1 MSTEPSLLD
10 NLVEV
15 AENIKDEVRK
25 NYAEVMIGEVSAAD
39 VITVG
44 TEGAKVIVDIP
55 FESYRGSKVKVGDY
69 LGIATIVHKMLM
81 LGRVVEVQ
89 RSHVMGLAGVAPVFG
104 APSDYTGIA
113 TPARIVLEPLTECP
127 MDGFENCEPNTVH
140 TPIDPL
146 SIVFKPRREV
156 LMRMLQ
162 LPSEGVLVGKLY
174 SGGEVVED
182 VDIRLPVHSLYEH
195 VLIVGTT
202 GSGKTVLLKNL
213 ALALLNE
220 VRDSVVIALDLQGDY
235 PHLTMPNP
243 STQNPVLK
251 PVDSITVIEPI
262 TRDYVQGY
270 EKLINEYANEYLK
283 RFLKEED
290 ATINDV
296 SNPETLAEALG
307 YALLKLFLRNTYSNA
322 EVEEINVSATK
333 QDANTAVLN
342 EVNAKVKV
350 KINTAEGRD
359 IENEFSVRFVPWS
372 LRFSD
377 VYMELVRI
385 FPVFSERVGII
396 LPRVLENAMLY
407 INKGIK
413 CAQQLTQKGER
424 CPETEEKNQ
433 QQTKV
438 SKAQTVAEATS
449 TIVDLDKLLKDQACI
464 ELATTCLR
472 LAWQQRDNIIRG
484 LHMLGRLG
492 IMDVQRTINKMSVLI
507 TEPGNYRDLLSG
519 LVVLDLRLFREEP
532 TAASMVVYRVLSR
545 VFEVRDEE
553 LRMGREPRPTFILID
568 EAHNYFP
575 QAERGVEDFNKDV
588 VESMINKITRLG
600 RVRRIGVVFAT
611 HTPEDLNNLILQL
624 TNTKIAL
631 RSEEGVLE
639 RVGLKDYAEEL
650 VYAPDGVSVI
660 KSYVFRTHAI
670 TMKTLPPQTMH
681 RSHK

>member
-1 MSTEPSLLD
+1 LLD

-39 VITVG
+39 IITVG

-55 FESYRGSKVKVGDY
+55 FESYQGSKVKVGDY

-182 VDIRLPVHSLYEH
+182 VDIRLPIHSLYEH

-243 STQNPVLK
+243 STQNPALK
-251 PVDSITVIEPI
+251 PVNSITVIEPI
-262 TRDYVQGY
+262 TRDYLRSHG
-270 EKLINEYANEYLK
+270 KLIDEYADEYLGS
-283 RFLKEED
+283 FLNGDK
-290 ATINDV
+290 ATIEDV
-296 SNPETLAEALG
+296 GGSRTLAETLG
-307 YALLKLFLRNTYSNA
+307 YALLRLFLDNTYSKKGVV
-322 EVEEINVSATK
+322 VEDVGFNITLD
-333 QDANTAVLN
+333 QDGKGAVLH
-342 EVNAKVKV
+342 EVNAKVR
-350 KINTAEGRD
+350 INDR
-359 IENEFSVRFVPWS
+359 EFSIRFIPWA
-372 LRFSD
+372 LKFSK
-377 VYMELVRI
+377 VYKALPTF
-385 FPVFSERVGII
+385 FPVFSYKVSRLFSSVIGKAMEDC
-396 LPRVLENAMLY
+396 NARELGTL
-407 INKGIK
+407 INK
-413 CAQQLTQKGER
+413 
-424 CPETEEKNQ
+424 
-433 QQTKV
+433 QTLVKRG
-438 SKAQTVAEATS
+438 SKQE
-449 TIVDLDKLLKDQACI
+449 IQNCI
-464 ELATTCLR
+464 EKAAYDTR
-472 LAWQQRDNIIRG
+472 LAKQQVENLIRG
-484 LHMLGRLG
+484 LIMLHEFK
-492 IMDVQRTINKMSVLI
+492 IFDVKYNATNEEYDPVINAAKVNSI
-507 TEPGNYRDLLSG
+507 AIKFGESNYQDLLNG
-519 LVVLDLRLFREEP
+519 FVVLDLRLFMENP
-532 TAASMVVYRVLSR
+532 TAASIVAYRILSK
-545 VFEVRDEE
+545 VFSINDKVR
-553 LRMGREPRPTFILID
+553 RAGGTPKPTFILID

-575 QAERGVEDFNKDV
+575 QTGSVTDFDKETVED
-588 VESMINKITRLG
+588 MINKITRLG
-600 RVRRIGVVFAT
+600 RSRNIGVIFAT
-611 HTPEDLNNLILQL
+611 HTPEDLNDQIIQL

-631 RSEEGVLE
+631 RSVERVLE
-639 RVGLKDYAEEL
+639 RVGLKDYTEEL
-650 VYAPDGVSVI
+650 AYAADGVAVI
-660 KSYVFRTHAI
+660 SSYIFRPY
-670 TMKTLPPQTMH
+670 TMMIKTLPPQTMH

>member
-1 MSTEPSLLD
+1 MSTEPGLLD

-39 VITVG
+39 VITVS
-44 TEGAKVIVDIP
+44 TEGARVIVDIP

-69 LGIATIVHKMLM
+69 LGIATIVHEMLV

-182 VDIRLPVHSLYEH
+182 VDIRLPIHSLYEH

-213 ALALLNE
+213 ALTLLNE

-243 STQNPVLK
+243 STPNPVLK
-251 PVDSITVIEPI
+251 PIDSITVIEPI
-262 TRDYVQGY
+262 TRDYLRSHG
-270 EKLINEYANEYLK
+270 KLIDEYADEYLET
-283 RFLKEED
+283 FLNGDK
-290 ATINDV
+290 ATIEDEGG
-296 SNPETLAEALG
+296 SRTLAEALG
-307 YALLKLFLRNTYSNA
+307 YALLRLFLDNTYSKKGVVVKDVDFN
-322 EVEEINVSATK
+322 ITLD
-333 QDANTAVLN
+333 QDGKGAVLH
-342 EVNAKVKV
+342 EVNAKVR
-350 KINTAEGRD
+350 INDR
-359 IENEFSVRFVPWS
+359 EFSIRFVPWS
-372 LRFSD
+372 LKFSE
-377 VYMELVRI
+377 VYKALPTF
-385 FPVFSERVGII
+385 FPVFSYKVSR
-396 LPRVLENAMLY
+396 LFSSVLRKAMKDCNATELGTL
-407 INKGIK
+407 INK
-413 CAQQLTQKGER
+413 QLVVKRG
-424 CPETEEKNQ
+424 
-433 QQTKV
+433 
-438 SKAQTVAEATS
+438 SKQE
-449 TIVDLDKLLKDQACI
+449 IQNCI
-464 ELATTCLR
+464 EKAALDSR
-472 LAWQQRDNIIRG
+472 LAKQQIENLIRG
-484 LHMLGRLG
+484 LTMLHEFK
-492 IMDVQRTINKMSVLI
+492 IFDVKYNATNEEYDPVINAALVDNIAIKFR
-507 TEPGNYRDLLSG
+507 EPNYQDLLNG
-519 LVVLDLRLFREEP
+519 FVVLDLRLFMENP
-532 TAASMVVYRVLSR
+532 TAASIVAYRILSK
-545 VFEVRDEE
+545 VFSINDKIR
-553 LRMGREPRPTFILID
+553 RAGGTPKPTFILID

-575 QAERGVEDFNKDV
+575 QTGSVSDFDKETVED
-588 VESMINKITRLG
+588 MINKITRLG
-600 RVRRIGVVFAT
+600 RSRNIGVIFAT
-611 HTPEDLNNLILQL
+611 HTPEDLNDQIIQL

-631 RSEEGVLE
+631 RSVERKVLE
-639 RVGLKDYAEEL
+639 KVGLGNYAEEL
-650 VYAPDGVSVI
+650 AYAADGVAVLS
-660 KSYVFRTHAI
+660 SYIFRTY
-670 TMKTLPPQTMH
+670 TMMAKTLPPQTMH

>member
-1 MSTEPSLLD
+1 MSTTDLLTK
-10 NLVEV
+10 LEERVKEVE
-15 AENIKDEVRK
+15 ERVRD
-25 NYAEVMIGEVSAAD
+25 YAEAIIGRVSASD
-39 VITVG
+39 VVTVS
-44 TEGAKVIVDIP
+44 TEGARIIVDVP
-55 FESYRGSKVKVGDY
+55 FDNYEESKVRISDY
-69 LGIATIVHKMLM
+69 LGIATIVHETLV

-127 MDGFENCEPNTVH
+127 MDGFESCEPNTVH

-146 SIVFKPRREV
+146 SIVFKPKREV
-156 LMRMLQ
+156 LMKMLQ
-162 LPSEGVLVGKLY
+162 LPREGVLVGKLY

-195 VLIVGTT
+195 VLVVGTT

-235 PHLTMPNP
+235 PHLTIPNP

-262 TRDYVQGY
+262 TRDYIQGY
-270 EKLINEYANEYLK
+270 EKLIDEYANEYLE
-283 RFLKEED
+283 RFLGEEG

-296 SNPETLAEALG
+296 NNPETLAEALG
-307 YALLKLFLRNTYSNA
+307 YALLKLFLRNTYPNA

-333 QDANTAVLN
+333 QDAGTAVLN
-342 EVNAKVKV
+342 EVNAKVKAKV
-350 KINTAEGRD
+350 STAEGRG
-359 IENEFSVRFVPWS
+359 IEREFSIRFVPWS

-377 VYMELVRI
+377 VYMELARI

-407 INKGIK
+407 INKGIR
-413 CAQQLTQKGER
+413 CDQQLTQKGER
-424 CPETEEKNQ
+424 CPEIKKEGKSQAE
-433 QQTKV
+433 
-438 SKAQTVAEATS
+438 AQTRTLAAS
-449 TIVDLDKLLKDQACI
+449 TQVDLDKLLEHQACI

-492 IMDVQRTINKMSVLI
+492 IMDVKHTINNMSVLI
-507 TEPGNYRDLLSG
+507 TEPGNYRDLLGG
-519 LVVLDLRLFREEP
+519 LVILDLRLFREEP

-575 QAERGVEDFNKDV
+575 QTGRGFEDFNKDV

-639 RVGLKDYAEEL
+639 KVGLKDYAEEL

>member
-1 MSTEPSLLD
+1 MSTTDLLIK
-10 NLVEV
+10 LEERVKEVE
-15 AENIKDEVRK
+15 KRVRD
-25 NYAEVMIGEVSAAD
+25 YAETIIGRVSVSD
-39 VITVG
+39 IVTVS
-44 TEGAKVIVDIP
+44 TEGARIIVDVP
-55 FESYRGSKVKVGDY
+55 FDNYEESRVRIGDY
-69 LGIATIVHKMLM
+69 LGIATIVHETLV

-182 VDIRLPVHSLYEH
+182 VDIRLPIHSLYEH

-213 ALALLNE
+213 ALTLLNE

-251 PVDSITVIEPI
+251 PIDSITIIEPI
-262 TRDYVQGY
+262 TRDYLESY
-270 EKLINEYANEYLK
+270 DELIDEYAGEYLETS
-283 RFLKEED
+283 LKGEK
-290 ATINDV
+290 ATIEDV
-296 SNPETLAEALG
+296 SSSRTLAEALG
-307 YALLKLFLRNTYSNA
+307 YALFRLFLDSTYPEA
-322 EVEEINVSATK
+322 EVKGVEVEHVDFNITPS
-333 QDANTAVLN
+333 QDGKSAVLR
-342 EVNAKVKV
+342 EINAKVR
-350 KINTAEGRD
+350 INDR
-359 IENEFSVRFVPWS
+359 EFSIRFVPWS
-372 LRFSD
+372 LKFSK
-377 VYMELVRI
+377 VYKELARL
-385 FPVFSERVGII
+385 FPVFSERVSFL
-396 LPRVLENAMLY
+396 LPRILDKAKNVCNATELDLDVLIISKQNCL
-407 INKGIK
+407 
-413 CAQQLTQKGER
+413 ER
-424 CPETEEKNQ
+424 VAKDLNLAS
-433 QQTKV
+433 QQT
-438 SKAQTVAEATS
+438 QN
-449 TIVDLDKLLKDQACI
+449 L
-464 ELATTCLR
+464 
-472 LAWQQRDNIIRG
+472 IRG
-484 LHMLGRLG
+484 LHMVHEVG
-492 IMDVQRTINKMSVLI
+492 IFDVKFTLI
-507 TEPGNYRDLLSG
+507 STEYDPTSGKSADYAITVNFEEPKYQNLLSG
-519 LVVLDLRLFREEP
+519 FVTLDLRLFREEP
-532 TAASMVVYRVLSR
+532 AAASMVVYRVLSR
-545 VFEVRDEE
+545 VFEVRDGE

-575 QAERGVEDFNKDV
+575 QTGRGVEDFNKDV

-639 RVGLKDYAEEL
+639 RVGLKVYAEEL

>member
-1 MSTEPSLLD
+1 
-10 NLVEV
+10 
-15 AENIKDEVRK
+15 
-25 NYAEVMIGEVSAAD
+25 
-39 VITVG
+39 
-44 TEGAKVIVDIP
+44 
-55 FESYRGSKVKVGDY
+55 
-69 LGIATIVHKMLM
+69 
-81 LGRVVEVQ
+81 
-89 RSHVMGLAGVAPVFG
+89 
-104 APSDYTGIA
+104 
-113 TPARIVLEPLTECP
+113 
-127 MDGFENCEPNTVH
+127 
-140 TPIDPL
+140 
-146 SIVFKPRREV
+146 
-156 LMRMLQ
+156 MRMLQ
-162 LPSEGVLVGKLY
+162 LPREGVLVGKLY

-195 VLIVGTT
+195 VLVVGTT

-235 PHLTMPNP
+235 PHLTIPNP

-262 TRDYVQGY
+262 TRDYIQGY
-270 EKLINEYANEYLK
+270 EKLINEYANEYLE
-283 RFLKEED
+283 RFLGEEG
-290 ATINDV
+290 ATINDI

-307 YALLKLFLRNTYSNA
+307 YALLKLFLRNTYPNA

-333 QDANTAVLN
+333 QDAGTAVLN

-350 KINTAEGRD
+350 KVSTAEGRS
-359 IENEFSVRFVPWS
+359 IEREFSIRFVPWS

-377 VYMELVRI
+377 VYMELARI

-413 CAQQLTQKGER
+413 CDQQLTQKGER
-424 CPETEEKNQ
+424 CPEIKKEGKSQAET
-433 QQTKV
+433 QTR
-438 SKAQTVAEATS
+438 TLATS
-449 TIVDLDKLLKDQACI
+449 TQVDLDELLEHQACI

-492 IMDVQRTINKMSVLI
+492 IMDVKRTINNMSVLI
-507 TEPGNYRDLLSG
+507 TEPGNYRDLLGG
-519 LVVLDLRLFREEP
+519 LVILDLRLFREEP
-532 TAASMVVYRVLSR
+532 TAASMVVYRVLSK

-575 QAERGVEDFNKDV
+575 QTGRGFEDFNKDV

-639 RVGLKDYAEEL
+639 KVGLKDYAEEL

>member
-1 MSTEPSLLD
+1 MSMIND
-10 NLVEV
+10 VFKEV
-15 AENIKDEVRK
+15 NEKIRRIKERIGK
-25 NYAEVMIGEVSAAD
+25 YAETIVGGVSD
-39 VITVG
+39 SDIVSVG
-44 TEGAKVIVDIP
+44 NKSTRIAVLIP
-55 FESYRGSKVKVGDY
+55 FEDYMRNKIKIGSY
-69 LGIATIVHKMLM
+69 LGVASIIHEMII
-81 LGRVVEVQ
+81 LGKVVEIQ
-89 RSHVMGLAGVAPVFG
+89 RYHAAGFKNTMLPLE
-104 APSDYTGIA
+104 PSNDYTGIVNSA
-113 TPARIVLEPLTECP
+113 KVVLELLTECP

-156 LMRMLQ
+156 LMKMLQ

-182 VDIRLPVHSLYEH
+182 VDIRLPIHLFYEH
-195 VLIVGTT
+195 VLVVGTT

-235 PHLTMPNP
+235 PHLTIPNP

-251 PVDSITVIEPI
+251 PVDSITIIEPI
-262 TRDYVQGY
+262 TRDYLRSHG
-270 EKLINEYANEYLK
+270 KLIDKYIDEYLET
-283 RFLKEED
+283 FLNGNK
-290 ATINDV
+290 ATIEDV
-296 SNPETLAEALG
+296 GGSRTLAESLG
-307 YALLKLFLRNTYSNA
+307 YALLRLFLDNTYSK
-322 EVEEINVSATK
+322 EGVVIEDVDFKITLD
-333 QDANTAVLN
+333 QDGKSAVLH
-342 EVNAKVKV
+342 EVNAKVR
-350 KINTAEGRD
+350 INDRK
-359 IENEFSVRFVPWS
+359 FSIRFVPWS
-372 LRFSD
+372 LKFSK
-377 VYMELVRI
+377 VYKALPTF
-385 FPVFSERVGII
+385 FPVFSERVSFL
-396 LPRVLENAMLY
+396 LPRILDKAKNVCNATELDLDVLIISKQNCL
-407 INKGIK
+407 
-413 CAQQLTQKGER
+413 ER
-424 CPETEEKNQ
+424 VAKDLNLAS
-433 QQTKV
+433 QQT
-438 SKAQTVAEATS
+438 QN
-449 TIVDLDKLLKDQACI
+449 L
-464 ELATTCLR
+464 
-472 LAWQQRDNIIRG
+472 IRG
-484 LHMLGRLG
+484 LHMVHEVG
-492 IMDVQRTINKMSVLI
+492 IFDVKFTLI
-507 TEPGNYRDLLSG
+507 STEYDPTSGKSADYAITVNFEEPKYQNLLSG
-519 LVVLDLRLFREEP
+519 FVTLDLRLFREEP
-532 TAASMVVYRVLSR
+532 AAASMVVYRVLSR

-575 QAERGVEDFNKDV
+575 QTGRGFEDFNKDV

-639 RVGLKDYAEEL
+639 KVGLKDYAEEL

>member
-1 MSTEPSLLD
+1 MSTTDLLTK
-10 NLVEV
+10 LEERVKKVE
-15 AENIKDEVRK
+15 KRVRD
-25 NYAEVMIGEVSAAD
+25 YAETIIGRVSASD
-39 VITVG
+39 VVTVS
-44 TEGAKVIVDIP
+44 TEGARIIVDVP
-55 FESYRGSKVKVGDY
+55 FDNYEGGRVRIGDY
-69 LGIATIVHKMLM
+69 LGIATIVHEMLV

-182 VDIRLPVHSLYEH
+182 VDIRLPIHSLYEH

-243 STQNPVLK
+243 STPNPVLK

-262 TRDYVQGY
+262 TRDYLESY
-270 EKLINEYANEYLK
+270 DELIDEYAGEYLET
-283 RFLKEED
+283 FLKGEK
-290 ATINDV
+290 ATLKDV
-296 SNPETLAEALG
+296 SGSRTLAEALG
-307 YALLKLFLRNTYSNA
+307 YALFRLFLDSTYPEA
-322 EVEEINVSATK
+322 EVKGIKVEYIDFNITPS
-333 QDANTAVLN
+333 QDGKSAVLR
-342 EVNAKVKV
+342 EVNAKVR
-350 KINTAEGRD
+350 INDR
-359 IENEFSVRFVPWS
+359 EFSIRFVPWS
-372 LRFSD
+372 LKFSKT
-377 VYMELVRI
+377 YKELARL
-385 FPVFSERVGII
+385 FPVFSERVSFL
-396 LPRVLENAMLY
+396 LPRILDKAKNVCNATELDLDVLIISKQNCL
-407 INKGIK
+407 
-413 CAQQLTQKGER
+413 ER
-424 CPETEEKNQ
+424 VAKDLNLAS
-433 QQTKV
+433 QQT
-438 SKAQTVAEATS
+438 QN
-449 TIVDLDKLLKDQACI
+449 L
-464 ELATTCLR
+464 
-472 LAWQQRDNIIRG
+472 IRG
-484 LHMLGRLG
+484 LHMVHEVG
-492 IMDVQRTINKMSVLI
+492 IFDVKFTLI
-507 TEPGNYRDLLSG
+507 STEYDPTSGKSADYAITVNFEEPKYQNLLSG
-519 LVVLDLRLFREEP
+519 FVTLDLRLFREEP
-532 TAASMVVYRVLSR
+532 AAASMVVYRVLSR

-575 QAERGVEDFNKDV
+575 QTGRGVEDFNKDV

-639 RVGLKDYAEEL
+639 KVGLKDYAEEL

-670 TMKTLPPQTMH
+670 SMKTLPPQTMH

>member
-1 MSTEPSLLD
+1 
-10 NLVEV
+10 
-15 AENIKDEVRK
+15 
-25 NYAEVMIGEVSAAD
+25 
-39 VITVG
+39 
-44 TEGAKVIVDIP
+44 
-55 FESYRGSKVKVGDY
+55 
-69 LGIATIVHKMLM
+69 
-81 LGRVVEVQ
+81 
-89 RSHVMGLAGVAPVFG
+89 
-104 APSDYTGIA
+104 
-113 TPARIVLEPLTECP
+113 
-127 MDGFENCEPNTVH
+127 
-140 TPIDPL
+140 
-146 SIVFKPRREV
+146 
-156 LMRMLQ
+156 
-162 LPSEGVLVGKLY
+162 
-174 SGGEVVED
+174 
-182 VDIRLPVHSLYEH
+182 
-195 VLIVGTT
+195 
-202 GSGKTVLLKNL
+202 
-213 ALALLNE
+213 
-220 VRDSVVIALDLQGDY
+220 VIALDLQGDY

-243 STQNPVLK
+243 STPNPVLK
-251 PVDSITVIEPI
+251 PVDSITIIEPI
-262 TRDYVQGY
+262 TRDYIQGY

-290 ATINDV
+290 AIINDV
-296 SNPETLAEALG
+296 NNPETLAEALG
-307 YALLKLFLRNTYSNA
+307 YALLKLFLRNTYPNA
-322 EVEEINVSATK
+322 EIVGINVNATK
-333 QDANTAVLN
+333 QGAGTAILN

-350 KINTAEGRD
+350 KINIAEGRD
-359 IENEFSVRFVPWS
+359 IEREFSIRFVPWS

-377 VYMELVRI
+377 VYMELARI

-449 TIVDLDKLLKDQACI
+449 AIVDLDKLLKDQACI

-492 IMDVQRTINKMSVLI
+492 IMDVKYTINNMSVLI

-545 VFEVRDEE
+545 VFEARDEE
-553 LRMGREPRPTFILID
+553 LRISREPRPTFILID

-639 RVGLKDYAEEL
+639 KVGLKDYAEEL